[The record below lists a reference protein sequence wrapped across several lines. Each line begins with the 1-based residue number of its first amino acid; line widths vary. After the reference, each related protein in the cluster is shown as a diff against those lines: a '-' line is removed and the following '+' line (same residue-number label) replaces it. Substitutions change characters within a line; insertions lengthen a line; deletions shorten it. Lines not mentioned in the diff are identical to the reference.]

1 LAEAAWHH
9 PDISAS
15 YAWVEVRLTTHS
27 AKAVTMM
34 DIALATK
41 IEEVV
46 NWQPSKET
54 GHLTGTPENDPRFA
68 YIRYDD

>member
-1 LAEAAWHH
+1 
-9 PDISAS
+9 
-15 YAWVEVRLTTHS
+15 
-27 AKAVTMM
+27 MM

-46 NWQPSKET
+46 HWQPSKDT
-54 GHLTGTPENDPRFA
+54 GPLTGTPENDPRFA